1 MTRRSRHPDPMLAPP
16 VIEALL
22 EAQTPGLPP
31 PERMRALRQRVL
43 DSVVA
48 EQRVDTAGHL
58 TIRGVEG
65 IWIPLLPGI
74 SMKLL
79 REDASTRSYLLRM
92 APGSSLPA
100 HNHIDEEECM
110 VLEGEVRLG
119 DVHAQAGDYHL
130 ARSGLPHG
138 SVSTLSG
145 CLLFLRGQKHY
156 GDLRAG

>member
-74 SMKLL
+74 SLK
-79 REDASTRSYLLRM
+79 
-92 APGSSLPA
+92 LPA
-100 HNHIDEEECM
+100 RAVTYCAWLRDRRFRRTTISTKRNAWCWK
-110 VLEGEVRLG
+110 GKS
-119 DVHAQAGDYHL
+119 AL
-130 ARSGLPHG
+130 AMSMRKPAIIIW
-138 SVSTLSG
+138 
-145 CLLFLRGQKHY
+145 
-156 GDLRAG
+156 RAVAFPMAAFRP